1 MPRRIVRH
9 RHDDRAGRTSTRAG
23 STDAR
28 SLPVGPLLGDCP
40 GAANGAAGRLG
51 AIRRGRGRDAV
62 ALPVAAAGPRAIAH
76 KESRA
81 MMVDAMV
88 DDAAAAYGLHG

>member
-1 MPRRIVRH
+1 MMTVR
-9 RHDDRAGRTSTRAG
+9 DGRLLEP
-23 STDAR
+23 AR
-28 SLPVGPLLGDCP
+28 PTHEVYLWAPCWGTARGL
-40 GAANGAAGRLG
+40 AANGAAGRLG

-88 DDAAAAYGLHG
+88 GR